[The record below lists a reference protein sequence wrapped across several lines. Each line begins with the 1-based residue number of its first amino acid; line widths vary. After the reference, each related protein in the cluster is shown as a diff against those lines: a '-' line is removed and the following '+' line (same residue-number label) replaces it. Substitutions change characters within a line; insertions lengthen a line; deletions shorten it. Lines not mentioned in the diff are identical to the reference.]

1 MLRFRPAGCFYF
13 AGRNFLGNRVSGSE
27 QLQYLGFPR
36 KFRIFACFLNGIV
49 IKYKMINM
57 LLMEERVD
65 DPFFFRVTQKFR
77 QKQSLTEQ
85 QPGNGGM

>member
-1 MLRFRPAGCFYF
+1 
-13 AGRNFLGNRVSGSE
+13 
-27 QLQYLGFPR
+27 
-36 KFRIFACFLNGIV
+36 
-49 IKYKMINM
+49 M